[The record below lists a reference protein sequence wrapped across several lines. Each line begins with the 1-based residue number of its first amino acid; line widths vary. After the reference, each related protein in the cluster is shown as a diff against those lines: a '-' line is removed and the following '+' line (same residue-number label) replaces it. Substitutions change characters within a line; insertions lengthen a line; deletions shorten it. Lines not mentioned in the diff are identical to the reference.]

1 MSFSG
6 GSPRFAR
13 FGLIAAALAVVGLGG
28 WVALHWRGAPDRP
41 AAAARLAVAPFSNL
55 TGESRWDWVA
65 RALPVAIVRQTQGL
79 AEVRAFAADNA
90 NQAIAA
96 GATHVLEGYFTV
108 ESGSPVVRYS
118 LNTAAPVK
126 TLARNAVRA
135 PGGELLPQ
143 ASAIAEAVRGA
154 LRPSGRLLPL
164 DAGTETAFRFLGEAL
179 AAPSPDERESK
190 LREALDQKP
199 FCSLCLE
206 ELAAFTLRFRGR
218 DAALALLEQR
228 SREPV
233 SELTSMRLEL
243 LSATLAND
251 AGKRRNAL
259 ERLAVL
265 VPADPEVLVPLAEM
279 LVNAHRFAE
288 GVEIYERAH
297 RGQPE
302 RAELL
307 NSIGY
312 ALAWAGRYDDALA
325 ALGRY
330 EQAEPE
336 SPNPADSRGEVL
348 MMAGRFKAAEEAFL
362 ASYERDPRFNSGAA
376 LEKAALVRWL
386 AGDAQAAGV
395 HLERFLKHR
404 AEERDALAPLR
415 RARWQYLFGQ
425 TPEAIANLKLL
436 AARPGTPPASLA
448 ASSLSLYALYAGR
461 ADEAAQYAALARQ
474 MARDSLSLFAAN
486 AASNLAAVEPAPD
499 SPEPAAHAF
508 WEALRLT
515 FRHDLAA
522 AEQRWREAAQAAP
535 PLTAALAREMLAQ
548 VLVAR
553 GEGKQAA
560 AIAKQGWPLLSADQ
574 ALLFDFLVYPNLLC
588 VRGAAAA
595 EANQAEEARRLY
607 EQFLHF
613 TGSRP
618 DPLGLTSRARA
629 ATRL

>member
-6 GSPRFAR
+6 GSPRFGR
-13 FGLIAAALAVVGLGG
+13 LGLIAAALAIVGLGA
-28 WVALHWRGAPDRP
+28 WVALHWRNAPDRSE
-41 AAAARLAVAPFSNL
+41 AVARLAVAPFSNL
-55 TGESRWDWVA
+55 TGEARWDWVA

-79 AEVRAFAADNA
+79 KGVRAFSADNA
-90 NQAIAA
+90 NQAVAA
-96 GATHVLEGYFTV
+96 GATHILEGYFTA
-108 ESGSPVVRYS
+108 ESGAPEIRYS
-118 LNTAAPVK
+118 LTTAAPVK
-126 TLARNAVRA
+126 TLVRDVASA
-135 PGGELLPQ
+135 PGEELLPQ
-143 ASAIAEAVRGA
+143 AIAISEAVRNA
-154 LRPSGRLLPL
+154 LRPAERLLPL
-164 DAGTETAFRFLGEAL
+164 DAGTEIAFRSLGEAFI
-179 AAPSPDERESK
+179 APTLDERERK
-190 LREALDQKP
+190 LREAFDQNP
-199 FCSLCLE
+199 SCSWCLE
-206 ELAAFTLRFRGR
+206 ELAAFTARFRGR
-218 DAALALLEQR
+218 EAVLPLLERR
-228 SREPV
+228 SQDPV
-233 SELTSMRLEL
+233 SELASKRLEL
-243 LSATLAND
+243 LAATLNND
-251 AGKRRNAL
+251 AAKRRNAL

-265 VPADPEVLVPLAEM
+265 VPADPEVLVPLAEV
-279 LVNAHRFAE
+279 LVNDHRFAE
-288 GVEIYERAH
+288 AVEIYERAH
-297 RGQPE
+297 RSQPE
-302 RAELL
+302 RGELL
-307 NSIGY
+307 NSMGY

-325 ALGRY
+325 ALARY

-362 ASYERDPRFNSGAA
+362 ASYERDPRFNGGAA

-386 AGDAQAAGV
+386 AGDAQAAGA

-425 TPEAIANLKLL
+425 TPEAVANLKLL
-436 AARPGTPPASLA
+436 AARPGEPAASLA
-448 ASSLSLYALYAGR
+448 ASTLSLYALYAGR
-461 ADEAAQYAALARQ
+461 TGEATQYAALARQ

-486 AASNLAAVEPAPD
+486 AAVNLASDQPAPA
-499 SPEPAAHAF
+499 SPDPATQAF
-508 WEALRLT
+508 WDALRLT

-522 AEQRWREAAQAAP
+522 AEPRWREALKSAP
-535 PLTAALAREMLAQ
+535 PANAALAREMLAQ

-553 GEGKQAA
+553 GESGQAA
-560 AIAKQGWPLLSADQ
+560 EITKQGWPLLSADQ

-618 DPLGLTSRARA
+618 DPLGLTERARA